1 MYILE
6 WQELTTIAGLVVP
19 ALGARVCEEAW
30 RRSIWRSAAH
40 DCLCK
45 YHSLCVQVSICV
57 HLCVI
62 TVFILWVDMNT
73 SLPIVYNTMYTA
85 QSEICGNCNVPVAVK
100 TLQSDS
106 SEDQEAFFREINL
119 MKTLHHPNIVSFLG
133 FCEESSGDLVAPPL
147 MVLEY
152 MALGDLLNLL
162 IANR

>member
-1 MYILE
+1 M
-6 WQELTTIAGLVVP
+6 
-19 ALGARVCEEAW
+19 
-30 RRSIWRSAAH
+30 
-40 DCLCK
+40 
-45 YHSLCVQVSICV
+45 
-57 HLCVI
+57 
-62 TVFILWVDMNT
+62 
-73 SLPIVYNTMYTA
+73 YNTYMYMA
-85 QSEICGNCNVPVAVK
+85 QSELCGNCNVPVAVK

-119 MKTLHHPNIVSFLG
+119 MKTLLHPNIVSFLG